1 MRDVYEGMRAVC
13 AVLEE
18 LEPRTPEAPV
28 LRLAERHLRLL
39 AAMLAARPDVV
50 PEPARGRGGP
60 SRAGGGAEPGVA
72 APRLVAPEGGLHVR
86 Q

>member
-39 AAMLAARPDVV
+39 AAMLAARPDVI
-50 PEPARGRGGP
+50 PEPAGGHGGTP
-60 SRAGGGAEPGVA
+60 RAGGGAEPGTAV
-72 APRLVAPEGGLHVR
+72 PRVVTTEGGLHVR